1 MTAMRRGKRR
11 IIPGMFRRH
20 DRSPMFKALF
30 ASVLLAL
37 PVASMAQQTAKPAAP
52 ATGSVEHP
60 RVVMHTSQ
68 GDFTLELFPEKA
80 PKSVANFLQYVRDG
94 FYDGTVF
101 HRVVNGYLVQG
112 GLYSRDLTQRR
123 TRAAIPSEADNGL
136 SNLRGTVAVAR
147 GGDPN
152 SGTSQFFVNLV
163 DNRRLDYVG
172 NQTGL
177 TWGFAVFA
185 KIASGMDVV
194 DKIAALPTRAQGPFV
209 GDVPNPLVIIDS
221 ATVVGE
227 EKAASA
233 AAGSAAAPAQPA
245 NGKPAAP
252 AATKPAATKPA
263 ATKKGEKKPATPTGT

>member
-1 MTAMRRGKRR
+1 ML
-11 IIPGMFRRH
+11 
-20 DRSPMFKALF
+20 KAVF

-37 PVASMAQQTAKPAAP
+37 PAVVMAQQTTKPATP
-52 ATGSVEHP
+52 TSGSVEHP
-60 RVVMHTSQ
+60 RVLMHTSQ

-101 HRVVNGYLVQG
+101 HRAVQGYLVQG

-177 TWGFAVFA
+177 TWGFAVFG
-185 KIASGMDVV
+185 KVASGMDVI

-209 GDVPNPLVIIDS
+209 GDVPNPMVVIDS
-221 ATVVGE
+221 ASVVGE
-227 EKAASA
+227 EKATPASA
-233 AAGSAAAPAQPA
+233 SPAAASTAAAPAPA
-245 NGKPAAP
+245 KPAA
-252 AATKPAATKPA
+252 KPAP
-263 ATKKGEKKPATPTGT
+263 KKGEKKSATPKAA